1 MIWIGA
7 HHCVSWFFLY
17 FFACVYRFGCIYMCV
32 RPCVCVCVLH
42 RCAFFKSAY
51 LSLDL
56 RMTSVPETELKHTR
70 THVYTHGYNSTHTPL
85 HYMNQSEVWG
95 GSDTW
100 CSKLTIYVPH
110 DQSKEILLGLRNY
123 FASMYEKEPNHEHS
137 HISTDKMSAWLC
149 TLLKRE
155 WQLALQATWLL

>member
-7 HHCVSWFFLY
+7 HHCVSWFFCIFLHVCIDLVAY
-17 FFACVYRFGCIYMCV
+17 TCVYGPV
-32 RPCVCVCVLH
+32 CVCVCYTGV
-42 RCAFFKSAY
+42 
-51 LSLDL
+51 LSLNLHTSPWTWEWPLYL
-56 RMTSVPETELKHTR
+56 RQSSN
-70 THVYTHGYNSTHTPL
+70 THAHMSTHMDTTAHTPL